1 MAANRD
7 EERVLWRS
15 GKIECVMIS
24 CCTGAELQVRRTT
37 EGSDDAG
44 DPGAPGDI
52 VLRELYPTK
61 SDLYERARD
70 LREELGGSKEE
81 A

>member
-1 MAANRD
+1 MAANHD
-7 EERVLWRS
+7 EERVLWRTEDV
-15 GKIECVMIS
+15 ECVMIS
-24 CCTGAELQVRRTT
+24 CCAGAELQVRRTT
-37 EGSDDAG
+37 GGS
-44 DPGAPGDI
+44 PDI

-70 LREELGGSKEE
+70 LREEFGGPREE